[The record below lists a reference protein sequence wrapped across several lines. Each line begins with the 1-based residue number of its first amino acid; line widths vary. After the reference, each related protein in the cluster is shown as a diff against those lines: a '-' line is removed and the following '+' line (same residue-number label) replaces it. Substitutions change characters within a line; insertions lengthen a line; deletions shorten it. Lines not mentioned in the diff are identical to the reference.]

1 MAHRRGQARGVTWET
16 VCRLALA
23 LPGVEE
29 GTSYGTAALRVK
41 GKFYVRLRNDGES
54 IVLKIG
60 HDAKE
65 VLLQADPEVF
75 FTTDHYNGYPAVLV
89 RLATVRADDLRA
101 LLEDAWR
108 LSGPKRLVAAWDD
121 RKACPP

>member
-1 MAHRRGQARGVTWET
+1 
-16 VCRLALA
+16 
-23 LPGVEE
+23 
-29 GTSYGTAALRVK
+29 TSYGTAALRVK